1 MKRDEFLQVLKVVV
15 KMVEEMSDEDF
26 RAFKR
31 GQLRWIGP
39 EKKIKLEQKTGAEMV
54 DYSKVI
60 ATLNEFNDESEAL
73 SYLASCPEAK
83 TNAQLWQLGR
93 VLGANVK
100 KNMVK
105 GELQQAIV
113 RYCVG
118 RRLQSETI
126 SRVTRHR

>member
-1 MKRDEFLQVLKVVV
+1 MKRDEFLQVLKFVV

-26 RAFKR
+26 RVFKR
-31 GQLRWIGP
+31 GRLRWVGP
-39 EKKIKLEQKTGAEMV
+39 KKKIRPEQGAGAEAV

-93 VLGANVK
+93 LLGAHVTK
-100 KNMVK
+100 RMVK
-105 GELQQAIV
+105 AELQQAIV